1 MNDNHAM
8 AMYLI
13 GDVQGCDTALQHLLD
28 HIQFSPSRDTL
39 YFLGDLVNRGPDN
52 LGVLRRLQRYG
63 DSAKCLLGNHD
74 LHLLALHLGH
84 GRLKPGDT
92 VGDIL
97 LAPDRLVLMDW
108 LRMQSLAMYEESVLM
123 VHAGVLPAWST
134 AQTLALAGEVQ
145 TVLRSN
151 HWTEFMAHMYGNQPD
166 RWQDDLSGFDRL
178 RVIVNALTR
187 LRFCTPQG
195 HMEFAHHRD
204 AAQAPSGYM
213 PWFDVPGRQT
223 QNTAIAFGHWS
234 SLAPLNR
241 NDVIELDTGCVWG
254 GCLSALEIDAATG
267 EKKRWQV
274 KCDAAASVA

>member
-123 VHAGVLPAWST
+123 VHAGVLPQWST